1 MRFLLFIIFALISVG
16 SGAQENKYGMTGRV
30 VDKEGMAVMR
40 ASVTLTMAGDSA
52 FRRQTVA
59 DDNGVFSFSALDN
72 GNYELKITY
81 IGLADYISDITV
93 KGNTDLGDIRM
104 DDSAEMLEGI
114 TVMANYTRQKRT
126 GETIVKVKGNP
137 LTKGKSTQDFLKY
150 VRGIDVTESSL
161 SLNGKRNRRL
171 SSVRLREVF
180 LQGVGGKFLA
190 HA

>member
-93 KGNTDLGDIRM
+93 KGNTDLGNIRM

-161 SLNGKRNRRL
+161 SPVSYTHLTLPTTSR
-171 SSVRLREVF
+171 V
-180 LQGVGGKFLA
+180 
-190 HA
+190 

>member
-81 IGLADYISDITV
+81 IGLVDYISDITV
-93 KGNTDLGDIRM
+93 KGNTDLGNIRM

-114 TVMANYTRQKRT
+114 TVMAKLHQA
-126 GETIVKVKGNP
+126 ETYGRNHCESERKP
-137 LTKGKSTQDFLKY
+137 ADKGKEHTRFS
-150 VRGIDVTESSL
+150 
-161 SLNGKRNRRL
+161 
-171 SSVRLREVF
+171 
-180 LQGVGGKFLA
+180 
-190 HA
+190 

>member
-59 DDNGVFSFSALDN
+59 DDNGVFSFSALDSS
-72 GNYELKITY
+72 NYELKITY

-93 KGNTDLGDIRM
+93 KGNTDLGIYAWTTLPRC
-104 DDSAEMLEGI
+104 SKA
-114 TVMANYTRQKRT
+114 
-126 GETIVKVKGNP
+126 
-137 LTKGKSTQDFLKY
+137 
-150 VRGIDVTESSL
+150 
-161 SLNGKRNRRL
+161 
-171 SSVRLREVF
+171 
-180 LQGVGGKFLA
+180 
-190 HA
+190 